1 MGTSLI
7 NTTPA
12 ATYPALIKF
21 GDNSAIGAAA
31 KYLSDGA
38 GNDLPISVSTTNVG
52 INTNNPTTRLQINEA
67 INTNFLKLARVDDP
81 AQYFST
87 YLSSAPNLWDIGP
100 VADDGNTILR
110 MYRNNYAVFRVGAVE
125 TVRIVSNKLGV
136 NLAGGTPSAV
146 LQAKG
151 TGSTS
156 ATTSFLI
163 QNSSSVNKISCN
175 DDSTT
180 LNLLSGVSGASPA
193 QVTIGAITTGTF
205 YLEAQTNGD
214 VNGHRI
220 YTDRQNTNMFF
231 GCTSAST
238 PTSNSITI
246 GNSTNATGATHNI
259 MFRQSN
265 AVVGGFPNSAN
276 TTYPSAQFF
285 IESTTRGFLP
295 PRMTDAQVRA
305 IVTPAVGLVC
315 YNTDLDTLVFNSSL
329 GWRKVSHSAM

>member
-1 MGTSLI
+1 MGTSLYGL
-7 NTTPA
+7 TPA
-12 ATYPALIKF
+12 ATYQGLIKF
-21 GDNSAIGAAA
+21 GDNSALTATQ
-31 KYLSDGA
+31 KVLSDGN
-38 GNDLPISVSTTNVG
+38 GNNLPISVGTNSVTISGASTGATPITLTVD
-52 INTNNPTTRLQINEA
+52 NTLGYTPPYDQVIQKWISGGVQRAIMFADGDLQ
-67 INTNFLKLARVDDP
+67 
-81 AQYFST
+81 ST
-87 YLSSAPNLWDIGP
+87 YLTSNSTFTAKSNSSLR
-100 VADDGNTILR
+100 NTTI
-110 MYRNNYAVFRVGAVE
+110 
-125 TVRIVSNKLGV
+125 
-136 NLAGGTPSAV
+136 
-146 LQAKG
+146 KG

-156 ATTSFLI
+156 ATTSLI
-163 QNSSSVNKISCN
+163 VQNNSLVNKIYCN

-180 LNLLSGVSGASPA
+180 LNLLSGVAGTSPA
-193 QVTIGAITTGTF
+193 QVTIGQITTGTF

-238 PTSNSITI
+238 PTSYSITI

-265 AVVGGFPNSAN
+265 SVVGGFPNSAN

-305 IVTPAVGLVC
+305 IVTPAVGLTC
-315 YNTDLDTLVFNSSL
+315 YNTDLDCPVFYSTL
-329 GWRKVSHSAM
+329 GWRKVSHSVM